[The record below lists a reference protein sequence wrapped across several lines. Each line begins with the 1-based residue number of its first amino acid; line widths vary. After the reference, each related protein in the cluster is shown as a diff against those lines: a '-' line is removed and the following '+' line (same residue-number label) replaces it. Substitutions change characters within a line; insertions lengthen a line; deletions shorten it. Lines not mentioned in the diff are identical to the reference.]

1 MLRALTVGVSALA
14 LCAAGCGG
22 EGRVKEADIEI
33 KVAMSPLDQAIS
45 FLNRYAQGNPLGSEA
60 SMFEDVVKR
69 VRETDAAKADILEKG
84 FADIQKA
91 SPAQRRS
98 IAAALIKRVSPNT
111 APPPPK

>member
-14 LCAAGCGG
+14 LCVAGCGG

-33 KVAMSPLDQAIS
+33 KIAMSPLDQAIS

-60 SMFEDVVKR
+60 SQFDDVIKG
-69 VRETDAAKADILEKG
+69 VRENDEAKADILQKG

-91 SPAQRRS
+91 SPAQRKAL
-98 IAAALIKRVSPNT
+98 AASLIKRVSPNNS
-111 APPPPK
+111 PPPPK